1 MGSSRFKMDTQ
12 ITNTPQNVA
21 CAKMLY
27 ELLAFCQLQLRG
39 HAQKCWRNFL
49 SGCAAGRRTAGKP
62 PPLRNS
68 RATLDIQVILS
79 SYTAPSRF
87 YPPFLWIIYMW
98 CPFRLWQTL
107 YSVHPAS
114 IAPSPAPNRQK
125 MPLPAWTER
134 HIRKKCPMKEFR

>member
-1 MGSSRFKMDTQ
+1 
-12 ITNTPQNVA
+12 
-21 CAKMLY
+21 MLY

-68 RATLDIQVILS
+68 CATLDVQVVLS

-87 YPPFLWIIYMW
+87 YPPILWIINMW
-98 CPFRLWQTL
+98 CPYRLWKTL
-107 YSVHPAS
+107 YSVHPA
-114 IAPSPAPNRQK
+114 AVA
-125 MPLPAWTER
+125 PLPYPER
-134 HIRKKCPMKEFR
+134 PENTVASLDRTAHPEKMSSEGISVIGVFAVGHRRGLGHN